1 MRMLCLL
8 PALLLAGAVAAG
20 PPDAG
25 KKPKVVPE
33 AEQGEGVSLTVY
45 NQNFVVVRERRLMDL
60 KQGRASV
67 RFREVA
73 ATIVPETVQ
82 FAVLKKPDSARV
94 VEQSYEFDLVSAAK
108 LLDKYI
114 DRDIA
119 IVTRDGS
126 TLKGRL
132 LSFDNSQLV

>member
-8 PALLLAGAVAAG
+8 GALLLTGAVVAG
-20 PPDAG
+20 PPEPG
-25 KKPKVVPE
+25 KKPKIVPE

-60 KQGRASV
+60 RQGRASV

-82 FAVLKKPDSARV
+82 FSVLKKPDAARV

-108 LLDKYI
+108 LLDKYV

-119 IVTRDGS
+119 VVARDGG
-126 TLKGRL
+126 T
-132 LSFDNSQLV
+132 